1 MNTMIMHTLDTLSF
15 DNSYTELPEHFYQR
29 VSPTP
34 LKSPYLISLNTEVAR
49 LLSLDPCDLTPERL
63 AEVFAGHESLPGA
76 DPIAMK
82 YTGHQ
87 FGVYNPDLGDGRG
100 LLLGEVIN
108 EQGER
113 LDLHLKGAG
122 KTPFSRFGDG
132 RAVLRSSIREY
143 LVSEAMHGLGIPTTR
158 ALCLVGSEELAMR
171 DGRMEPCATVLRV
184 TPCHVRFGH
193 FEYFYYSRRHDDLK
207 VLADYCLERYFP
219 DCLQQDNPYLAMFK
233 EVTARTAKLVAQ
245 WQGYGFVHAV
255 LNTDNM
261 SLIGE
266 TFDYGP
272 YSFMDSYKPNTIS
285 NQNDHKGRY
294 AFAQQPAVVH
304 WNLACLAQTL
314 LTLVDKEALVA
325 VLDSYPAQYEQ
336 AFLDLMRQR
345 LGLLT
350 AEESDTQL
358 VEDLLQLF
366 TQQAVDMNRF
376 FRRLNGFDGS
386 EDSLT
391 KLMQLL
397 QNPAALNDW
406 LLRYEQRL
414 TRQPQSHAE
423 RAEQMNQVNP
433 EFILRNYMAQE
444 AISAATE
451 GDFTLVNDLLSLLRN
466 PSEPNK
472 QYAYYAESPPDWA
485 GAICLTCSS

>member
-1 MNTMIMHTLDTLSF
+1 MIMHTLDTLSF
-15 DNSYTELPEHFYQR
+15 DNSYTELPSHFYQR
-29 VSPTP
+29 VMPTP
-34 LKSPYLISLNTEVAR
+34 LKSPFLISLNTEVAKW
-49 LLSLDPCDLTPERL
+49 LSLDPCSLTPERL
-63 AEVFAGHESLPGA
+63 AEVFGGHAVLPGS

-108 EQGER
+108 DQGQR

-122 KTPFSRFGDG
+122 KTPFSRFADG

-184 TPCHVRFGH
+184 TPCHIRFGH

-266 TFDYGP
+266 SFDYGP
-272 YSFMDSYKPNTIS
+272 YSFMDHYKPDTIS

-294 AFAQQPAVVH
+294 AFAQQPAVVQ

-314 LTLVDKEALVA
+314 LTLVDKDALVA

-336 AFLDLMRQR
+336 AFLDLMRKR

-350 AEESDTQL
+350 AEESDSQL
-358 VEDLLQLF
+358 VEDLVQLF

-376 FRRLNGFDGS
+376 FRRLNAFDGS
-386 EDSLT
+386 ETSLT
-391 KLMQLL
+391 KLMELL
-397 QNPAALNDW
+397 QHPAALNDW

-423 RAEQMNQVNP
+423 RAEQMNRVNP

-451 GDFTLVNDLLSLLRN
+451 GDFRLVNDLLSLLRN

>member
-1 MNTMIMHTLDTLSF
+1 MHTLDTLSF
-15 DNSYTELPEHFYQR
+15 DNSYTQLPEHFFQR
-29 VSPTP
+29 VKPTP
-34 LKSPYLISLNTEVAR
+34 LTDPYLISLNTEVAQW
-49 LLSLDPCDLTPERL
+49 LDLDPCALKPDRL
-63 AEVFAGHESLPGA
+63 AEIFSGQASLPGA

-100 LLLGEVIN
+100 VLLGEVIN
-108 EQGER
+108 EAGER

-158 ALCLVGSEELAMR
+158 ALCLVGSKQLAMR
-171 DGRMEPCATVLRV
+171 DGGMEPCATVLRV

-207 VLADYCLERYFP
+207 ILADYCLERYFS
-219 DCLQQDNPYLAMFK
+219 DCLEQDNPYLAMLQ
-233 EVTARTAKLVAQ
+233 VIIRRTAKLVAQ
-245 WQGYGFVHAV
+245 WQAYGFVHAV

-272 YSFMDSYKPNTIS
+272 FSFMDTYKPDTIS

-294 AFAQQPAVVH
+294 AFSQQPAVVH

-314 LTLVDKEALVA
+314 LTLVDKDALVKA
-325 VLDSYPAQYEQ
+325 LDGYPALYEV
-336 AFLDLMRQR
+336 AFLEQMRGR
-345 LGLLT
+345 LGLAQ
-350 AEESDTQL
+350 AEEQDTQL
-358 VEDLLQLF
+358 VDDLLQLF
-366 TQQAVDMNRF
+366 TEQAVDMNRF
-376 FRRLNGFDGS
+376 FRRLAEFDGS
-386 EDSLT
+386 EASLT
-391 KLMQLL
+391 KLMELL
-397 QNPAALNDW
+397 RNPAAINDW
-406 LLRYEQRL
+406 LLRYEHRLQRED
-414 TRQPQSHAE
+414 QPAAQ
-423 RAEQMNQVNP
+423 RAEQMNKINP
-433 EFILRNYMAQE
+433 EFVLRNYMAQE
-444 AISAATE
+444 AIRTATD
-451 GDFTLVNDLLSLLRN
+451 GDFTLVNDLLALLRK
-466 PSEPNK
+466 PMQPNK
-472 QYAYYAESPPDWA
+472 QFAYYAESPPDWA